1 MNELETKIFDEYKQ
15 WISSGNCQNCKN
27 HDKELPSNRE
37 RIGPLSFFHIG
48 NNFSEKTNPIR
59 LCFVGKASR
68 YQRKKLDEEPFRDGI
83 HDVRDYGKYAYE
95 NESYAYWNFIR
106 RITKGLNLSL
116 DDIAITNLVKCHI
129 YDNKTNT
136 KRNITSTYYYEQC
149 IKLFEKEIIAIQP
162 THMVLFTKWGYDYL
176 LKDLTFGYSDFKD
189 IYDDDFEKSIKKKT
203 GESQKYC
210 WWHRNFSNG
219 KMHMLRTRHPQGAY
233 SELVDAIVEWI
244 KFTK

>member
-1 MNELETKIFDEYKQ
+1 MNQLETKIFDEYKQ
-15 WISSGNCQNCKN
+15 WINSGNCQNCKN

-59 LCFVGKASR
+59 LCFVGKASW
-68 YQRKKLDEEPFRDGI
+68 YTKKALKKEPFTHGV
-83 HDVRDYGKYAYE
+83 HDVSTFGEYAYE
-95 NESYAYWNFIR
+95 NNTKAYWNFIR
-106 RITKGLNLSL
+106 RITKDLNLSL

-136 KRNITSTYYYEQC
+136 KKNITPTFYYEQC

-176 LKDLTFGYSDFKD
+176 LRDLTFEHSNFTD
-189 IYDDDFEKSIKKKT
+189 ITDEDYKKSIDKEDGSFQT
-203 GESQKYC
+203 
-210 WWHRNFSNG
+210 WWWYRNFSEG
-219 KMHMLRTRHPQGAY
+219 KMHMLRVQHPQGANI
-233 SELVDAIVEWI
+233 ELKDAIVEWI
-244 KFTK
+244 KSTK